1 MSISDHR
8 LLDIRVSSDNIIAEV
23 QTVSRGREM
32 RTISNG
38 VFFPL
43 TIAGLAILAVAPLLV
58 KAQSSSRT
66 PAETSPYKGF
76 SGLWVKSDSVKQVYY
91 HDQTVAV
98 VELGP
103 RKRLE
108 NCELI
113 EVTTPKEVNDTLQS
127 LRSVSEPMSITF
139 DEMFQLM
146 NQCHDFVSPLETSEN
161 SNKTPR
167 VTGTVFIGIV
177 PGTKWCGN
185 SDIAKTY
192 FELGREKDVDK
203 CCRTH
208 DLCPV
213 KVRSYRTRYNLTNE
227 NFYTNDTHQEIQV
240 KLILC
245 PNNMPLRYKGH
256 GDKSLD
262 SLDLN
267 TYWKVNGDLGCA
279 SRVQILD
286 VILGFFVHIQIQTG
300 SGFHPVLY
308 QVDNWPLSLGLK
320 WLSYELDYSP
330 PPNARLRM
338 YV

>member
-227 NFYTNDTHQEIQV
+227 NFYTKSHCACDNRLFHCLKAKNT
-240 KLILC
+240 
-245 PNNMPLRYKGH
+245 PLARVMGNVYF
-256 GDKSLD
+256 
-262 SLDLN
+262 N
-267 TYWKVNGDLGCA
+267 IIKVPCVEDIPPVCDENGCVTK
-279 SRVQILD
+279 R
-286 VILGFFVHIQIQTG
+286 FR
-300 SGFHPVLY
+300 
-308 QVDNWPLSLGLK
+308 K
-320 WLSYELDYSP
+320 
-330 PPNARLRM
+330 ARQFI
-338 YV
+338 